1 MLKRKHAVSILLAIT
16 FTKLNQI
23 IKGWINYSRIG
34 SMKMFIDNF
43 GQWLRYKVRVIIIK
57 LADRLH
63 NMRTLMRIY
72 IQGSKL

>member
-23 IKGWINYSRIG
+23 IQGWINYFRIG

-43 GQWLRYKVRVIIIK
+43 GQWLRHKVRVIIIK
-57 LADRLH
+57 
-63 NMRTLMRIY
+63 
-72 IQGSKL
+72 K